1 MTKINSIEV
10 HFNQRKWYVYSISV
24 FHLKVY
30 FTIFNFFRI
39 ADVWNSYSLMPY
51 CPMDS
56 PNVNE
61 DSKTKKKKTI
71 KVRRKFHCWYD
82 LRIFKQQQRPW
93 KGELKEY
100 EPDELEPSN
109 CDPDDILQ
117 YWAQSSRKWSR
128 LSSMAKGILTI
139 PTRSASSER
148 AFSGGKDVFGL
159 SRMSLCP
166 ETIEALIYLR
176 PWSKAGLLEDVNE
189 VAFIREMENANV
201 DESKV

>member
-1 MTKINSIEV
+1 
-10 HFNQRKWYVYSISV
+10 
-24 FHLKVY
+24 
-30 FTIFNFFRI
+30 
-39 ADVWNSYSLMPY
+39 
-51 CPMDS
+51 MDS

-117 YWAQSSRKWSR
+117 YWAQSSRK
-128 LSSMAKGILTI
+128 
-139 PTRSASSER
+139 
-148 AFSGGKDVFGL
+148 VQ
-159 SRMSLCP
+159 
-166 ETIEALIYLR
+166 
-176 PWSKAGLLEDVNE
+176 
-189 VAFIREMENANV
+189 
-201 DESKV
+201 